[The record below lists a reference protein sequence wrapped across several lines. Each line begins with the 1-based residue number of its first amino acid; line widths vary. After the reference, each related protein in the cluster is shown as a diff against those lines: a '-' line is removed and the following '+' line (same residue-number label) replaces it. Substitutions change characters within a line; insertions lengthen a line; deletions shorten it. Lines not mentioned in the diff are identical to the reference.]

1 MPRFNEGIKEDF
13 MKRTA
18 LMLCP
23 EVWASKA
30 SIKDRASLV
39 AQTVKNL
46 PAMRET
52 QVQSLGREDLLE
64 KGMATHASILAWRI
78 PWTEEPG
85 GATLHGVT
93 KSQTPSIRDNEN
105 DQYCAYNFIYQNT
118 AVIHSSKSFSSLWLV
133 GVYLRITP
141 KLKYVHL
148 QAISVNTEGSEET
161 GWHSV
166 PWHTV
171 ATNHLIPVLFPT
183 GLEIIL
189 LTIL

>member
-39 AQTVKNL
+39 AQMVKNL
-46 PAMRET
+46 PAMQET
-52 QVQSLGREDLLE
+52 QVQSLGQEALLE
-64 KGMATHASILAWRI
+64 KGMAIHASILAWRI
-78 PWTEEPG
+78 PWTEPG

-93 KSQTPSIRDNEN
+93 KNQTPSIRDNEN
-105 DQYCAYNFIYQNT
+105 NQYCAYNFIYQNT
-118 AVIHSSKSFSSLWLV
+118 AVIHSSKSFSALCLV
-133 GVYLRITP
+133 GVYLRIIP
-141 KLKYVHL
+141 KLKFVHL
-148 QAISVNTEGSEET
+148 HTISVNTEGSEET

-166 PWHTV
+166 PWHTG
-171 ATNHLIPVLFPT
+171 ATNHLIPVHFPT

-189 LTIL
+189 PTTL